1 MSQRRRC
8 VLRYSR
14 HSKRASANRHR
25 LNQEYLDQWEDR
37 LPRIEKPQSY
47 RKLGLPLVLA
57 PFVLMFCG
65 GCIGSV
71 PTASMLIVLFFS
83 AIWFGERVVESVKTE
98 SYWVV
103 YRRQPTWLV
112 GETKEAAAT
121 RRAATLSATEQQ
133 ADRYPDDYAGRVQ
146 SIVPIVKPR
155 PPWAVGHLAC
165 VQLSLT
171 RAQLAGCRTRRL
183 RVVDGAL
190 QLTAF
195 ADTYGAI
202 ADTLLATHTAAEVTA
217 AIDGNDAVSRAL
229 QSEIYSLTKAL
240 PQTITRTGTGLYAV
254 KVTPTN
260 ESEVQSGAVAGQV
273 VTIVGTVAA
282 SPAFTGGYITNSTQ
296 AETRAI
302 VSHTTNTATLEGD
315 ITAWDDGDTLEW
327 YDSWST
333 VDAAADQVYTDQGA
347 TEYTSTQIV
356 ELYDGTYTEAVAWT
370 TMNPVQQH
378 PLVFRAAA
386 GQTSVIVD
394 GDGTTV
400 FSGGGTNSTEYE
412 GFTARGNGYGTS
424 AVYHFA
430 EELRFF
436 NMTFD
441 DVGGVGQGRGLNSN
455 GSAYIEGCTFNLP
468 SYALD
473 GVEGFVKNCTFSGCS
488 VVFVQNIADFTWTVV
503 GCTFDGCTQII
514 DAQGSQDYPPPLYRV
529 LYIVNCTF
537 YDGDEIFAN
546 RADEN
551 SRGLSFSFFNNIVH
565 TYVTVFDADGT
576 GGDLSYVNADYNT
589 YYNCTQVAE
598 IAGSDYTL
606 AQWQGLTDARGNSP
620 DANSVTTDPGLTS
633 PATADFSLTAASN
646 CRHAGVGSFVI
657 CAEGANGVAFDKY
670 HPDKGAWSSGVGP
683 NKSWGG

>member
-1 MSQRRRC
+1 MTNTGR
-8 VLRYSR
+8 
-14 HSKRASANRHR
+14 SKRSRANRQR
-25 LNQEYLDQWEDR
+25 MQREYTDHWEDR
-37 LPRIEKPQSY
+37 LPTVDKQEPYK
-47 RKLGLPLVLA
+47 KLGLPLVLM

-65 GCIGSV
+65 GCVGSV
-71 PTASMLIVLFFS
+71 PAASMLIVLFFS
-83 AIWFGERVVESVKTE
+83 AIWFGERVVDSVKTE

-165 VQLSLT
+165 VQLPLT

-190 QLTAF
+190 QPTAF

-217 AIDGNDAVSRAL
+217 AIDGDDAVSRDT
-229 QSEIYSLTKAL
+229 QSEIYSLMKTL
-240 PQTITRTGTGLYAV
+240 PQTITHTGTGLYAV

-315 ITAWDDGDTLEW
+315 ITAWGDGDTLEW

-394 GDGTTV
+394 GDGTTA
-400 FSGGGTNSTEYE
+400 FSGSGTDSTEYE
-412 GFTARGNGYGTS
+412 GFTARGNGYGTYG
-424 AVYHFA
+424 VYHFA
-430 EELRFF
+430 SELRFF

-441 DVGGVGQGRGLNSN
+441 DVGGVGQGRGINTN
-455 GSAYIEGCTFNLP
+455 NYGYVEGCTFNLP
-468 SYALD
+468 DYALN
-473 GVEGFVKNCTFSGCS
+473 GCKGYVKNCAFSGCS
-488 VVFVQNIADFTWTVV
+488 FAFVQVTGDFWWYVI
-503 GCTFDGCTQII
+503 GCTFDGCAKII
-514 DAQGSQDYPPPLYRV
+514 DVLGSQAYPPPSYRV

-551 SRGLSFSFFNNIVH
+551 SRGLSLSFWNNIVH
-565 TYVTVFDADGT
+565 TYVTVFDADGA

-646 CRHAGVGSFVI
+646 CRHAGVGSYASI
-657 CAEGANGVAFDKY
+657 KTGINAVAFDKW

-683 NKSWGG
+683 NVSNSG